1 MKLSSLSKSSVII
14 FGILV
19 FSMAVLIF
27 GAYPKAELANYI
39 PDTEL
44 KTVMNSTINNF
55 CSSGELVILFILLEF
70 TKSNSHRGVTAFFIG
85 AFIVTELI
93 YIIEIT
99 VLGRIIDLTD
109 FPFFTAG
116 AFSQPFSIQRS
127 DSLYMIVFTLLCVLN
142 VTLQLVLSS
151 ILIKEIFPE
160 LKYNTLLS
168 VILMLGLSALL
179 NSTGVDIFPAL
190 GILIIIL
197 SIIIPVIMLIRRVC
211 NEKRTADG
219 GGSDSAPLRVQ
230 S

>member
-1 MKLSSLSKSSVII
+1 
-14 FGILV
+14 
-19 FSMAVLIF
+19 
-27 GAYPKAELANYI
+27 
-39 PDTEL
+39 
-44 KTVMNSTINNF
+44 
-55 CSSGELVILFILLEF
+55 
-70 TKSNSHRGVTAFFIG
+70 
-85 AFIVTELI
+85 
-93 YIIEIT
+93 
-99 VLGRIIDLTD
+99 
-109 FPFFTAG
+109 
-116 AFSQPFSIQRS
+116 
-127 DSLYMIVFTLLCVLN
+127 MIVFTLLCVLN